1 MKLRN
6 KKSLLT
12 RRSEGSA
19 RHSIGSKVTQKIY
32 LLILFGILFY
42 LGYIALSRTF
52 YLEERGQIEV
62 ERTILSSVH
71 GGKIAALFGSEGKVV
86 RQGALLVRI
95 ERDKEQCLSL
105 SDSRV
110 NKLILA
116 IKANSH
122 KRDLLKAKLS
132 ARQQLMSE
140 GVLRRALE
148 AEYGR
153 AGQSRKLAEE
163 VDELKLEIKL
173 LDIELEQQAAM
184 LKELEKIPGNSTA
197 CHDEVITAPRDGVI
211 QAVTRELH
219 EVVKRGEPILSFIA
233 DDATVLAETYID
245 DDEIAALEKGKVVSI
260 VLPDNTHTNGVI
272 KSVKSSAAMH
282 AERVLDHYVPIKS
295 RLFVMMEP
303 KTSVDADLW
312 KQHDRMNIYVS
323 IRK

>member
-1 MKLRN
+1 MGIRLAEDYHTEYLTHSHEESTNNNDINRRRFIRS
-6 KKSLLT
+6 SLGLLGL
-12 RRSEGSA
+12 SLAGPLALEGCAGRWA
-19 RHSIGSKVTQKIY
+19 RH
-32 LLILFGILFY
+32 
-42 LGYIALSRTF
+42 R
-52 YLEERGQIEV
+52 RP
-62 ERTILSSVH
+62 
-71 GGKIAALFGSEGKVV
+71 
-86 RQGALLVRI
+86 
-95 ERDKEQCLSL
+95 
-105 SDSRV
+105 
-110 NKLILA
+110 
-116 IKANSH
+116 H
-122 KRDLLKAKLS
+122 KTKYNTVAHK
-132 ARQQLMSE
+132 M
-140 GVLRRALE
+140 
-148 AEYGR
+148 
-153 AGQSRKLAEE
+153 
-163 VDELKLEIKL
+163 